1 VFSYRHGFHA
11 GNHADVLKHVVLVQ
25 LVQAMTRKDK
35 PLLFV
40 DTHAGAGA
48 YALDTGFAAQSAEF
62 QTGIARLWTRAFA
75 PGAIDDYLAQV
86 RAYAETVAPAPTSDT
101 PPSAAPTHYPGS
113 PQLAWQMLRNID
125 RLRLYE
131 AHPTE
136 VDVLRNYFASAGRRA
151 AVVAS
156 DGFAGVRAC
165 VPPPSRRGL
174 VLIDPSYEDK
184 QDYRRVQDAIREGL
198 QRFATG
204 TYAVWYPRVSR
215 REAQRLPDQ
224 LRRLASG
231 DWLHA
236 WLDVKR
242 ESPDGI
248 GLHGSGMFVF
258 NPPWKLDQAL
268 GDAMPVLAELLAQD
282 AHAGFGLDFEL
293 D

>member
-1 VFSYRHGFHA
+1 MFSYRHGFHA

-25 LVQAMTRKDK
+25 ILRALTRKDK

-48 YALDTGFAAQSAEF
+48 YALETGFAAQSAEF
-62 QTGIARLWTRAFA
+62 QTGIARLWTREFA

-86 RAYAETVAPAPTSDT
+86 RAYAGTVTPDA
-101 PPSAAPTHYPGS
+101 PPSSVPGHYPGS
-113 PQLAWQMLRNID
+113 PQLAWQMLRDID

-136 VDVLRNYFASAGRRA
+136 IDVLREYFVSAGRRV
-151 AVVAS
+151 AVVAG

-165 VPPPSRRGL
+165 LPPPSRRGL

-184 QDYRRVQDAIREGL
+184 QDYRRVQDAIRDGL

-224 LRRLASG
+224 LRRLAPG

-236 WLDVKR
+236 WLDVR
-242 ESPDGI
+242 RASPDGI

-258 NPPWKLDQAL
+258 NPPWRLDHAL
-268 GDAMPVLAELLAQD
+268 DEAMPTLAGLLAQD
-282 AHAGFGLDFEL
+282 AHADSGLDFSL
-293 D
+293 S